1 MPWAAYLTAFIP
13 PAAESASVITGTE
26 IIQVITTA
34 SAATVFALVFWLLV
48 NGRLHTSSETDR
60 LAEENKRTA
69 AEAAR
74 AVEATR
80 TEMART
86 VELARSEMA
95 RSVEAARADL
105 LRENERILAERDAAI
120 AASRELVPILSSFVA
135 TSQSL
140 IPLLQELVRNRER

>member
-13 PAAESASVITGTE
+13 PAAESASGITGTE

-74 AVEATR
+74 AVEA
-80 TEMART
+80 
-86 VELARSEMA
+86 
-95 RSVEAARADL
+95 ARADL